1 MLNLATKADLERF
14 ATKEDLERFATRE
27 ELAREIAL
35 LRAEL
40 HRELN
45 LQTWRFIGALAAVGS
60 MMVAAIKWL

>member
-1 MLNLATKADLERF
+1 MMNLATKADLERF
-14 ATKEDLERFATRE
+14 ATKEDLERFATKE
-27 ELAREIAL
+27 DLAL

-45 LQTWRFIGALAAVGS
+45 LKTWRFIGALAAVGS